1 MNPFYF
7 ILCFIT
13 LVSSVAVNPA
23 HHENNLEARTS
34 SGRGSTAQ
42 DATLGIPPPLNV
54 DPKRV
59 QVWIRLDKTI
69 PTEDFYKNDQGFT
82 HTALKNLIREAG
94 GQHTDVVVGNKDK
107 WIEYGIFFERGPW
120 ADSAESA
127 LGYPTRVRVYDLKP
141 KQNVK
146 WTYVGL
152 LDASIK
158 SPVDPILLEEGS
170 VNAMSR
176 AVMQPLF
183 SLLGH
188 PSGGRISNAAG
199 TTVTF
204 PQIGSPV
211 R

>member
-34 SGRGSTAQ
+34 SGRGSTSQ
-42 DATLGIPPPLNV
+42 DTTLGIPPPLKV
-54 DPKRV
+54 DPTRV

-94 GQHTDVVVGNKDK
+94 GQHTDVVIGNKDH

-158 SPVDPILLEEGS
+158 SPVDPILLEEGKFHS
-170 VNAMSR
+170 HPNVLR
-176 AVMQPLF
+176 DIFPIAVF
-183 SLLGH
+183 E
-188 PSGGRISNAAG
+188 ISN
-199 TTVTF
+199 
-204 PQIGSPV
+204 
-211 R
+211 